1 MARIKPLDRDKV
13 APEAAGV
20 FDARERDGEPTM
32 NAIRTMA
39 RVPEIVGPILDLF
52 DRLARDKSS
61 KSSIP
66 KRIRH
71 LVMLRVVRINECRY

>member
-13 APEAAGV
+13 APEAARV
-20 FDARERDGEPTM
+20 FDVRERNGEPTM

-52 DRLARDKSS
+52 DRLARDTQS